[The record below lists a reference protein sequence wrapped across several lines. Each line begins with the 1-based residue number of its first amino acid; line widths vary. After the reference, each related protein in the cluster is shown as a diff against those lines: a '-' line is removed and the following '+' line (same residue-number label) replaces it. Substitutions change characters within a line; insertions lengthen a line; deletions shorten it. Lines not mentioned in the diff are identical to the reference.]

1 MFSFL
6 RQRLIANRR
15 EPVPMP
21 PVDER
26 RLALWRALSEL
37 FLDTEPDDVTFDY
50 IARVVRESGYLP
62 MQVKQVL
69 WAELFPVL
77 AGNLRSV
84 AGEWAGWSDDWLLAH
99 IKPVTELAP
108 LGGRGGVAREIRRC
122 WQAVALRLPSDF
134 E

>member
-6 RQRLIANRR
+6 RQRLMPARAA
-15 EPVPMP
+15 PVSMP
-21 PVDER
+21 PLDER

-37 FLDTEPDDVTFDY
+37 FLDTEPDGTTFDY
-50 IARVVRESGYLP
+50 IARVVLESGYLP

-99 IKPVTELAP
+99 IKPVTQLARV
-108 LGGRGGVAREIRRC
+108 GGRGGVARDIRRC
-122 WQAVALRLPSDF
+122 WQAVATRLPPDF
-134 E
+134 G